1 MRTGSEPATARS
13 PLRMR
18 LWLSLWGMLWAL
30 FGLVAF
36 SLTGRPGWAA
46 ACAVVL
52 LLAILDLCVI
62 TYRMRQGPHYQ
73 PGRDI
78 PPYEPDHGDGRP
90 RPGPGTEGRGRN
102 GGWAGPS
109 SGRP

>member
-18 LWLSLWGMLWAL
+18 LWLSLWGMLWTL

-78 PPYEPDHGDGRP
+78 PPYEPDHGEG
-90 RPGPGTEGRGRN
+90 RPGPGPGADGRGKN
-102 GGWAGPS
+102 GGWAGPP

>member
-18 LWLSLWGMLWAL
+18 LWLSLWGVLWTL

-73 PGRDI
+73 PGRDV
-78 PPYEPDHGDGRP
+78 PPYEPEHDDGRP
-90 RPGPGTEGRGRN
+90 RPEPGPDRRGRN

-109 SGRP
+109 SGHP

>member
-1 MRTGSEPATARS
+1 N
-13 PLRMR
+13 
-18 LWLSLWGMLWAL
+18 
-30 FGLVAF
+30 
-36 SLTGRPGWAA
+36 GRPGWAA

-52 LLAILDLCVI
+52 LLAVVDLCVI
-62 TYRMRQGPHYQ
+62 TYRMRQGAHYQ

-90 RPGPGTEGRGRN
+90 HGPGHDVDGGRPDQGRT
-102 GGWAGPS
+102 GPS